1 MTATAT
7 PPSSNGA
14 TTDAPAPNSAEPVE
28 VRLQAIETEVRK
40 QGRSVRAAQ
49 RSWSIFA
56 VFALVISGATLIA
69 VAAKLDAKSSTVATA
84 AAALGAVSPAPAT
97 PVTPGKVGVSMKE
110 FSINLAATQ
119 APAGRVTF
127 NVRNSGAVP
136 HEFVVLRTDMPAG
149 SLLKGAEADEAGNV
163 GEIGDIQPGSQKT
176 LALKLKAGH
185 YALICNLP
193 GHYRAGQHADF
204 TVK

>member
-28 VRLQAIETEVRK
+28 VRLQAIETEVRR

-69 VAAKLDAKSSTVATA
+69 VAAKLDAKSSTPAPA
-84 AAALGAVSPAPAT
+84 AAAPAAVAPAPAT

-136 HEFVVLRTDMPAG
+136 HEFVVLRTDKPAG
-149 SLLKGAEADEAGNV
+149 SLLKGAEADEAGWE
-163 GEIGDIQPGSQKT
+163 GGSGGIPPG
-176 LALKLKAGH
+176 A
-185 YALICNLP
+185 P
-193 GHYRAGQHADF
+193 RAPAAE
-204 TVK
+204 

>member
-14 TTDAPAPNSAEPVE
+14 TTDAPTPQKVDPVE
-28 VRLQAIETEVRK
+28 VRLQAIETEVHK

-56 VFALVISGATLIA
+56 FFALLIAAANLIA
-69 VAAKLDAKSSTVATA
+69 VAAKLDAKSSTVAAPA
-84 AAALGAVSPAPAT
+84 AVAPAAPAT
-97 PVTPGKVGVSMKE
+97 PATPGTVGVSLKE
-110 FSINLAATQ
+110 FTVNPTATQ

-136 HEFVVLRTDMPAG
+136 HEFVVLRTDKPAG

-163 GEIGDIQPGSQKT
+163 GEIGDIQPGSRKT
-176 LALKLKAGH
+176 LALKLKVGH

>member
-28 VRLQAIETEVRK
+28 VRLHAIETEMRK

-56 VFALVISGATLIA
+56 VFALVISGASLIA
-69 VAAKLDAKSSTVATA
+69 VAAKLDAKSSTAAPAAPAAPVAVA
-84 AAALGAVSPAPAT
+84 PAPAA

-110 FSINLAATQ
+110 FSINPTAT
-119 APAGRVTF
+119 
-127 NVRNSGAVP
+127 
-136 HEFVVLRTDMPAG
+136 
-149 SLLKGAEADEAGNV
+149 
-163 GEIGDIQPGSQKT
+163 
-176 LALKLKAGH
+176 
-185 YALICNLP
+185 
-193 GHYRAGQHADF
+193 
-204 TVK
+204 

>member
-7 PPSSNGA
+7 TPSTNGA
-14 TTDAPAPNSAEPVE
+14 TTSNAERPQSVDTVE

-49 RSWSIFA
+49 RSWGIFA
-56 VFALVISGATLIA
+56 FFALLIASAPLIA
-69 VAAKLDAKSSTVATA
+69 VAAKLDAKSSTA
-84 AAALGAVSPAPAT
+84 AAPAAPAAVAPAPA

-110 FSINLAATQ
+110 FSINPTATQ

-136 HEFVVLRTDMPAG
+136 HEFVVLRTDKPAG
-149 SLLKGAEADEAGNV
+149 PLLKGAEADEAGWE
-163 GEIGDIQPGSQKT
+163 GGSGGIPPG
-176 LALKLKAGH
+176 A
-185 YALICNLP
+185 P
-193 GHYRAGQHADF
+193 RAPAAE
-204 TVK
+204 

>member
-28 VRLQAIETEVRK
+28 VRLHAIETEVRR

-56 VFALVISGATLIA
+56 VFALVISGASLIA
-69 VAAKLDAKSSTVATA
+69 VAAKLDAKSSTAAPAAPVA
-84 AAALGAVSPAPAT
+84 AAPAPAA

-110 FSINLAATQ
+110 FSINPTATQ
-119 APAGRVTF
+119 APAG
-127 NVRNSGAVP
+127 
-136 HEFVVLRTDMPAG
+136 
-149 SLLKGAEADEAGNV
+149 
-163 GEIGDIQPGSQKT
+163 
-176 LALKLKAGH
+176 
-185 YALICNLP
+185 
-193 GHYRAGQHADF
+193 
-204 TVK
+204 